1 MQIQLG
7 AKAQSQQSIS
17 ILKEIVDVDMA
28 DSFPQNDCYIKE
40 LTLIQNVFWTF
51 GADLVDFNISQI
63 WDTFKVLLISFK
75 ALLTK
80 LPNQRPE
87 LQDDDEEED

>member
-40 LTLIQNVFWTF
+40 LTLIQNVF
-51 GADLVDFNISQI
+51 
-63 WDTFKVLLISFK
+63 
-75 ALLTK
+75 
-80 LPNQRPE
+80 
-87 LQDDDEEED
+87 